1 MRDGPVGVPLTVL
14 AFDFGLKRIGV
25 AVGDS
30 VTGTAA
36 PRPAVAGGPDWAA
49 IAREVRAQQPG
60 LLVVGSPRKED
71 GSTSQMSDAAHRF
84 ALELASRFSIPV
96 REVDERYSSL
106 EAGAALKAS
115 RMSGARRRR
124 VRKEDVDSVA
134 AAILLQRFF
143 AGEALPV
150 VDNSGP

>member
-1 MRDGPVGVPLTVL
+1 MRDGAASAPLTVL
-14 AFDFGLKRIGV
+14 AFDFGLRRIGI

-36 PRPAVAGGPDWAA
+36 PRPAAAGGPDWEA
-49 IAREVRAQQPG
+49 IAREVHAQQPG
-60 LLVVGSPRKED
+60 LLVVGSPRRED
-71 GSTSQMSDAAHRF
+71 GSPSTMTDAAHRF
-84 ALELASRFSIPV
+84 ALELASRFAIPV

-106 EAGAALKAS
+106 EAGSALKAS

-124 VRKEDVDSVA
+124 VRKGDVDSAA
-134 AAILLQRFF
+134 AAILLERFF

-150 VDNSGP
+150 VDNSRP